1 MKRLF
6 VLFVVAALFLDAVSG
21 TCLAAGQSGG
31 SQGGIPTVDDILNS
45 LGGNKDVNIDNMASG
60 VIIACLKFIRF
71 LQTLAVPAAI
81 ILIIVAIGMFAAGTL
96 GHNDALKRQAAG
108 VVVGTALGF
117 IIVRLA
123 PVLVAGMLNATK

>member
-1 MKRLF
+1 MKRVF
-6 VLFVVAALFLDAVSG
+6 VFFMVAALLLDAASG
-21 TCLAAGQSGG
+21 ICLAAGQSGG

-45 LGGNKDVNIDNMASG
+45 LGGNKDVNIDNIASG

>member
-1 MKRLF
+1 MKRVF
-6 VLFVVAALFLDAVSG
+6 VFFMVAALLLDAASG

-31 SQGGIPTVDDILNS
+31 SQGGIPTVDEILDR
-45 LGGNKDVNIDNMASG
+45 LGGNKNMNIDNIASG

-71 LQTLAVPAAI
+71 LQTLAVPAAV
-81 ILIIVAIGMFAAGTL
+81 ILIIVAVSMFMAGKA

-108 VVVGTALGF
+108 VALGTALGF